1 MSSYILLT
9 GASGFLGSH
18 LLKYLLKY
26 SDYSILVLKRSF
38 SDISKIK
45 NEIYNTRVVTIDID
59 IEEDKLKEYFKN
71 NKIDAVIH
79 CAVNY
84 GRDGNCAETL
94 QTNLIF
100 PVKLL
105 ELAVKSKTSLFIN
118 TDSYFSKEN
127 TSYNYLQNYSLSKKS
142 LLLWLKQFSKKIKI
156 VNLVLEHIYGDND
169 SIQKFVPYMIKEIA
183 EQKAK
188 SINCTYGDQKR
199 DFIFVDDVCSAYLKV
214 LHWAKSNNFR
224 FRTFNVGTGEMV
236 SIKDFIKKIKEK
248 SNSSTVIKFG
258 AIPYREDE
266 IMSSCAD
273 NIELT
278 NIGWKAE
285 FNFEAG
291 IEEILKRN
299 KNESLNACNTNL

>member
-1 MSSYILLT
+1 M
-9 GASGFLGSH
+9 
-18 LLKYLLKY
+18 
-26 SDYSILVLKRSF
+26 VLKRSF

-45 NEIYNTRVVTIDID
+45 NEILNKRVATVNIDT
-59 IEEDKLKEYFKN
+59 EEEKLKEYFKN
-71 NKIDAVIH
+71 NEIDTIIH

-105 ELAVKSKTSLFIN
+105 ELATQSKTTLFIN
-118 TDSYFSKEN
+118 ADSYFNKEN
-127 TSYNYLQNYSLSKKS
+127 TTYKYLQNYSLSKKS

-156 VNLVLEHIYGDND
+156 VNMVLEHIYGDND
-169 SIQKFVPYMIKEIA
+169 STQKFVPYMIKKIA
-183 EQKAK
+183 EEKTK
-188 SINCTYGDQKR
+188 SVNCTYGDQKR
-199 DFIFVDDVCSAYLKV
+199 DFVFIDDVCSAYLKV
-214 LHWAKSNNFR
+214 LNWAKANNFR
-224 FRTFNVGTGEMV
+224 FRSFGVGTGEMV
-236 SIKDFIKKIKEK
+236 SIKDFVKKIKEK
-248 SNSSTVIKFG
+248 SKSPTVIDFG

-278 NIGWKAE
+278 NLGWKAE
-285 FNFEAG
+285 FDFEAG

-299 KNESLNACNTNL
+299 KNESFNTSNTDL